1 MITTIYNEETI
12 SKEINTKWAG
22 KTVHFAKE
30 TDSTNEWCKRMSKE
44 NAEHG
49 TLAVAEFQSAGKGRL
64 GRKWMAPEGSSVMM
78 SILLKPEFEPQYAS
92 MMTLVMGLSVAQAVC
107 ELGVEVSIKWPN
119 DVVVS
124 HKKICGI
131 LTEMGVQDGKIRE
144 VVIGVG
150 LNVNLKEI
158 QDELK
163 DKATSLYLETG
174 KTYDRNRLIGLVM
187 EKFEINYEKFVQTC
201 DLSMMLDDYNMLL
214 ANKSQPVRVLDKISP
229 YEGVALEIDKD
240 GALLVRVQSG
250 ERKMLCSAVQ
260 ALMSRNIILIRI
272 LILFRNRSNRNC
284 ISCVSFIPKISA
296 ES

>member
-64 GRKWMAPEGSSVMM
+64 GRK
-78 SILLKPEFEPQYAS
+78 PEFEPQYAS
-92 MMTLVMGLSVAQAVC
+92 MLTLVMGLSVAQAVC

-250 ERKMLCSAVQ
+250 EIRKVCSGE
-260 ALMSRNIILIRI
+260 
-272 LILFRNRSNRNC
+272 
-284 ISCVSFIPKISA
+284 VSVRGLYSYI
-296 ES
+296 

>member
-92 MMTLVMGLSVAQAVC
+92 MLTLVMGLSVAQAVC

-119 DVVVS
+119 DIYWKE
-124 HKKICGI
+124 KKICGMLI
-131 LTEMGVQDGKIRE
+131 ENDLMGRNISQSIAGIGININQEIFHSSAPNPVSLLQITEEEHD
-144 VVIGVG
+144 
-150 LNVNLKEI
+150 L
-158 QDELK
+158 
-163 DKATSLYLETG
+163 
-174 KTYDRNRLIGLVM
+174 
-187 EKFEINYEKFVQTC
+187 FEILKNIMLRIQSYYSLLKKGDTTSIACQYEKSLFRREGMHRYK
-201 DLSMMLDDYNMLL
+201 DANGEFL
-214 ANKSQPVRVLDKISP
+214 ARIVCVEP
-229 YEGVALEIDKD
+229 EGK
-240 GALLVRVQSG
+240 
-250 ERKMLCSAVQ
+250 
-260 ALMSRNIILIRI
+260 
-272 LILFRNRSNRNC
+272 LILEDEKLIKRGYMFKE
-284 ISCVSFIPKISA
+284 VEYLLK
-296 ES
+296 

>member
-1 MITTIYNEETI
+1 M
-12 SKEINTKWAG
+12 
-22 KTVHFAKE
+22 
-30 TDSTNEWCKRMSKE
+30 
-44 NAEHG
+44 
-49 TLAVAEFQSAGKGRL
+49 L
-64 GRKWMAPEGSSVMM
+64 
-78 SILLKPEFEPQYAS
+78 
-92 MMTLVMGLSVAQAVC
+92 TLVMGLSVAQAVC

-201 DLSMMLDDYNMLL
+201 DLSMML

-250 ERKMLCSAVQ
+250 EIRKVCSGE
-260 ALMSRNIILIRI
+260 
-272 LILFRNRSNRNC
+272 
-284 ISCVSFIPKISA
+284 VSVRGLYSYI
-296 ES
+296 